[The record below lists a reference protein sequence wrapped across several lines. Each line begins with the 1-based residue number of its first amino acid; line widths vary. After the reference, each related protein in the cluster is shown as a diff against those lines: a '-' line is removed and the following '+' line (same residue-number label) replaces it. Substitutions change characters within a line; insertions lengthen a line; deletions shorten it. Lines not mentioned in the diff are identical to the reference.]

1 MGRGGWLRQWLGAAL
16 VVAAALAAPG
26 AAGAASLTGNLP
38 AGATVARLLFLDCS
52 NDGAGAPLSATVQVR
67 DLAPVAAPLVSVQ
80 LRRGAAATNSTDEV
94 DGDASPS
101 PLVFV
106 NGGAGRYDVYVD
118 KTAAGE
124 EAFEV
129 VAQCWTGTGGS
140 GAPTGTSLFS
150 ATGDAVPLASLP
162 ARIVLGAALLLAGG
176 LGLRRSR
183 RAAADH

>member
-1 MGRGGWLRQWLGAAL
+1 MGRTAVRSRWIRAGL
-16 VVAAALAAPG
+16 LAAVG
-26 AAGAASLTGNLP
+26 IASASAVQAASSSGTLP
-38 AGATVARLLFLDCS
+38 AGSSAAQLFFLDCA

-67 DLAPVAAPLVSVQ
+67 DLAPLAAPLVSVQ
-80 LRRGAAATNSTDEV
+80 LRKGAAATNATDDL
-94 DGDASPS
+94 DGDASAS

-140 GAPTGTSLFS
+140 GVPTGTSLFS
-150 ATGDAVPLASLP
+150 ATGGAVPLASLLG
-162 ARIVLGAALLLAGG
+162 RLGLGAALLSVGAR
-176 LGLRRSR
+176 GLRRAGASR
-183 RAAADH
+183 TS